1 MDEIVAT
8 KKNLTNPAE
17 LLKNAVQFIEK
28 NQIELAKNIL
38 KEGEVKFPNEFL
50 FINLLAQISLKNK
63 EIQSGINL
71 LKRSLLINPKQPIVL
86 FDLAIA
92 LSINNQLDEAILFFD
107 KSIELDPK
115 NLQVF
120 MRKAITL
127 NRLDRFN
134 DSIDCYQKII
144 ELNPNFIDAYINQA
158 EILNSIGKLEL
169 SLSVY
174 QKALEIDPKNAK
186 LFIRYGNVFN
196 NLERVDEALNAYKKS
211 IEINSSN
218 VGALVNIGYLLKK
231 INKYNEAILYL
242 KKSIEISV
250 DPEVYFNIGGAN
262 YSLGNYLE
270 AIIYFDKAIKLKPDI
285 MEAYLVKARALQ
297 ALGKFD
303 EAIIYY
309 EKVEENKR
317 VFFKN
322 SLGELLKIKQIVCDW
337 SNFDNDKNKLELL
350 LRENKSV
357 AAPFVVC
364 GLFGD
369 PAIHKVC
376 AEIYANDSFPLND
389 TLGQIKKYPKN
400 KKIRIG
406 YFSGDFSDHP
416 VGLLIA
422 DILANHDKSKFE
434 LFGFSVT
441 KKNNSETRI
450 KIKNTFDE
458 FIDLENHSD
467 KDVALLAREK
477 KIDIAI
483 DLGGYTGRSRPGIFS
498 MRAAPIQIIYLGYPG
513 TTGTNYIDY
522 IFSDKFIIPK
532 ESRQYYTEKII
543 YLPKSFQPNVEK
555 LPVSNKFFTR
565 ESQGLPVTGFVFCC
579 FNNSGKITPKMF
591 KLWIRLLSNVPES
604 VLWFPEFSDLTV
616 NNLRNECKKLGM
628 EPERLIFSS
637 VEKYRKDHYE
647 RIKLADIFLDC
658 YPYGGHS
665 TVSDFLRN
673 GIPVVTLK
681 GRSIPN
687 MVASSMLFNL
697 SLSELITSSE
707 LDYEKLAIKL
717 ATSPEYL
724 KEIKCK
730 LISNIDSSSVFNIYE
745 YTNSIES
752 GYRQVYD
759 RHHNSF
765 IPDHIHA
772 K

>member
-1 MDEIVAT
+1 MDEIMAT

-17 LLKNAVQFIEK
+17 LLKNAVQFIET

-38 KEGEVKFPNEFL
+38 KEGEGNFPNEFS
-50 FINLLAQISLKNK
+50 FINLLAQLSLKNK

-71 LKRSLLINPKQPIVL
+71 LKKSLLINPKQPIVM

-92 LSINNQLDEAILFFD
+92 LSINNQFDEAILFFD
-107 KSIELDPK
+107 KCIELDPK
-115 NLQVF
+115 NLKAF

-127 NRLDRFN
+127 NLLDRFI

-158 EILNSIGKLEL
+158 EILNSIGKADL
-169 SLSVY
+169 SLSVF

-186 LFIRYGNVFN
+186 LFIRYGNVLS
-196 NLERVDEALNAYKKS
+196 NLGRVDEALKAYKKS
-211 IEINSSN
+211 IEINSIN

-231 INKYNEAILYL
+231 IKKYNEAILYL

-250 DPEVYFNIGGAN
+250 DPEVYFNIGGAY

-270 AIIYFDKAIKLKPDI
+270 GIVYFDKAIKLKPDF
-285 MEAYLVKARALQ
+285 MEPYLLKARALQ

-303 EAIIYY
+303 EAILYY
-309 EKVEENKR
+309 EKVEENKI
-317 VFFKN
+317 VFLKN
-322 SLGELLKIKQIVCDW
+322 SLGELLNIKRLVCDW

-350 LRENKSV
+350 LKENKSV
-357 AAPFVVC
+357 ANPFVVC

-369 PAIHKVC
+369 PAIHKIA

-389 TLGQIKKYPKN
+389 TLGQINKYPKN

-422 DILANHDKSKFE
+422 DVLANHDKSKFE
-434 LFGFSVT
+434 LFGFSLT

-450 KIKNTFDE
+450 RIKNTFDE
-458 FIDLENHSD
+458 FIDVENHSD
-467 KDVALLAREK
+467 KNVALLAREK

-483 DLGGYTGRSRPGIFS
+483 DLCGYTGGSRPGIFA

-555 LPVSNKFFTR
+555 IPLSNKFFTR
-565 ESQGLPVTGFVFCC
+565 ESQGLPATGFIFCC

-591 KLWIRLLSNVPES
+591 KLWIRLLSNVPGS
-604 VLWFPEFSDLTV
+604 VLWFSEFSDLTI
-616 NNLRNECKKLGM
+616 NNLRNACKKLGM

-637 VEKYRKDHYE
+637 AEMHRKDHYE

-665 TVSDFLRN
+665 TASDFLRN

-717 ATSPEYL
+717 ATSPGYL
-724 KEIKCK
+724 KEIKFK
-730 LISNIDSSSVFNIYE
+730 LISNIDSSSVFNMHE

-752 GYRQVYD
+752 GYSQVYD
-759 RHHNSF
+759 RYRNSF